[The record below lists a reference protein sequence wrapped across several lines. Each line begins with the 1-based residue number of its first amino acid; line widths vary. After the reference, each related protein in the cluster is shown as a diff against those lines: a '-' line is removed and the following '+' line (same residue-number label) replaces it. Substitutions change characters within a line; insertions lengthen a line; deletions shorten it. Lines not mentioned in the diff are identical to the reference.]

1 MLRKLFKYD
10 FLAIG
15 KNMWIFTIIAICLA
29 VVACFTFNGIY
40 EIGNFIGNAPS
51 DRDMALGVSLMMAA
65 VMLFAICLCG
75 IIAYAVIGMI
85 MILVRYYSNFFTDEG
100 YLTFTLPVKTSTL
113 LHSKILSGIS
123 WFAIIGVVV
132 VLSFVA
138 VITTIAAVTGDSSLW
153 EVSDYY
159 TVEPESISVIGEI
172 IVGMTETISFVIA
185 IIEPVLLMFL
195 CVTLAS
201 VIARRARVVIGI
213 GLFFAVN
220 SVTSALVTAGDV
232 FMSYITTEYFGYNY
246 YIDTATQ
253 SVFYILLGG
262 SILVVSYL
270 LNRYLLKNKLNLV

>member
-29 VVACFTFNGIY
+29 VVACFTFNGIDA
-40 EIGNFIGNAPS
+40 IGNFLDSTTS

-65 VMLFAICLCG
+65 VMLFVVCLCG

-138 VITTIAAVTGDSSLW
+138 VATTIAAVTGDSSLW

-213 GLFFAVN
+213 GLFFTVN

-232 FMSYITTEYFGYNY
+232 FISYITTENFGYNY
-246 YIDTATQ
+246 YVDTATQ
-253 SVFYILLGG
+253 SVFYILLYG
-262 SILVVSYL
+262 SILVVSYF
-270 LNRYLLKNKLNLV
+270 LNRYLLKNKLNLI

>member
-1 MLRKLFKYD
+1 
-10 FLAIG
+10 
-15 KNMWIFTIIAICLA
+15 
-29 VVACFTFNGIY
+29 
-40 EIGNFIGNAPS
+40 
-51 DRDMALGVSLMMAA
+51 
-65 VMLFAICLCG
+65 
-75 IIAYAVIGMI
+75 
-85 MILVRYYSNFFTDEG
+85 
-100 YLTFTLPVKTSTL
+100 
-113 LHSKILSGIS
+113 
-123 WFAIIGVVV
+123 
-132 VLSFVA
+132 
-138 VITTIAAVTGDSSLW
+138 
-153 EVSDYY
+153 
-159 TVEPESISVIGEI
+159 
-172 IVGMTETISFVIA
+172 MTETISFVIA

-270 LNRYLLKNKLNLV
+270 LNRYLLKNKLNLI

>member
-51 DRDMALGVSLMMAA
+51 DRDLALGVSLMMAA

-270 LNRYLLKNKLNLV
+270 LNRYLLKNKLNLI

>member
-65 VMLFAICLCG
+65 VMLFALCLCG

-138 VITTIAAVTGDSSLW
+138 VATTIAAVTGDSYLW

-253 SVFYILLGG
+253 SVFYILLYG

-270 LNRYLLKNKLNLV
+270 LNRYLLKNKLNLI